1 MNEPIISPWIFY
13 LLSVIDNLRCAVF
26 ATAVVTF
33 IVLFSYPIWWDD
45 YDEDFKW
52 LKRFFI
58 TLGVSGILLV
68 FIPTSDVIIKMT
80 IAQHIT
86 ANNIEKAG
94 NLTELA
100 VDKIIEKVVKAAR
113 ELKGDKE

>member
-1 MNEPIISPWIFY
+1 MNEPIISPWMFY

-26 ATAVVTF
+26 TTVGF
-33 IVLFSYPIWWDD
+33 MLIMLCSYPIWNDN
-45 YDEDFKW
+45 DEDFKW
-52 LKRFFI
+52 FKRLFI

>member
-1 MNEPIISPWIFY
+1 MNESIISPWIFY

-26 ATAVVTF
+26 ITIGVTLV
-33 IVLFSYPIWWDD
+33 VLFFYPCWNDN
-45 YDEDFKW
+45 DEDFKW
-52 LKRFFI
+52 LKRLFI

-68 FIPTSDVIIKMT
+68 FIPTSNVIIKMT

>member
-1 MNEPIISPWIFY
+1 MNEPIISPWMFY
-13 LLSVIDNLRCAVF
+13 LLSVIDNLRCVASVIIGVMLI
-26 ATAVVTF
+26 A
-33 IVLFSYPIWWDD
+33 LFFYPCWND

-52 LKRFFI
+52 LKRLFT

-113 ELKGDKE
+113 EFKGDKE

>member
-1 MNEPIISPWIFY
+1 MNEPIISPWMFY

-26 ATAVVTF
+26 TTAVVTF
-33 IVLFSYPIWWDD
+33 IVLFSYPIWND

-52 LKRFFI
+52 LKIFFI

-94 NLTELA
+94 NFTELA

>member
-1 MNEPIISPWIFY
+1 MNEPILSPWIFY
-13 LLSVIDNLRCAVF
+13 LLSVIDNLQYFVF

-33 IVLFSYPIWWDD
+33 IVLFFYPIWND

>member
-13 LLSVIDNLRCAVF
+13 LLSVIDNLRCAVS
-26 ATAVVTF
+26 TTIGVILV
-33 IVLFSYPIWWDD
+33 VLFCYPLWND

-52 LKRFFI
+52 LKRLFT